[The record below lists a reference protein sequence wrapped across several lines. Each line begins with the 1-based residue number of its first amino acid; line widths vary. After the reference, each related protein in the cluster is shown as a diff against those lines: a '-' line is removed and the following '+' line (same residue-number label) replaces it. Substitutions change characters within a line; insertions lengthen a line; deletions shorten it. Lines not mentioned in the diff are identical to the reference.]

1 MDFINYIGYY
11 GPAILILVNIYAL
24 SQYPQH
30 LYLYL
35 PFLFI
40 NDIIFNPA
48 LKLLIK
54 DPRPIGYQKSIGID
68 NHNIYTN
75 AHIYGMPSGH
85 AQSSFFS
92 NVYLW
97 LVTGSMGYFLSG
109 LFIASITVYQR
120 WRDKRNTIQQ
130 LALCAIVG
138 TLFAYGSYYMLSKK
152 ILQ

>member
-11 GPAILILVNIYAL
+11 GPVILILLNIYAL
-24 SQYPQH
+24 MNYPQH

-35 PFLFI
+35 PFLFM
-40 NDIIFNPA
+40 NDIILNPA

-54 DPRPIGYQKSIGID
+54 GPRPKGFENSIGID

-92 NVYLW
+92 NIYLW
-97 LVTGSMGYFLSG
+97 LVTGSMGYFLGG
-109 LFIASITVYQR
+109 LFIGSITVYQR
-120 WRDKRNTIQQ
+120 WRDKRHTIQQ
-130 LALCAIVG
+130 LVIGAGVG
-138 TLFAYGSYYMLSKK
+138 SLFAYCSYYMLSKK

>member
-1 MDFINYIGYY
+1 
-11 GPAILILVNIYAL
+11 
-24 SQYPQH
+24 
-30 LYLYL
+30 
-35 PFLFI
+35 
-40 NDIIFNPA
+40 
-48 LKLLIK
+48 
-54 DPRPIGYQKSIGID
+54 
-68 NHNIYTN
+68 
-75 AHIYGMPSGH
+75 MPSGH

-120 WRDKRNTIQQ
+120 WRDKRHTIQQ
-130 LALCAIVG
+130 LALGAIVG